1 MPKPIGHRRPR
12 VPGCLWWTK
21 TQKSQTMHRLENDY
35 PGDADWQQY
44 VALYEEDYLDENA
57 LGVNRPPL
65 PD

>member
-1 MPKPIGHRRPR
+1 
-12 VPGCLWWTK
+12 
-21 TQKSQTMHRLENDY
+21 MHRLENDY

-65 PD
+65 PK